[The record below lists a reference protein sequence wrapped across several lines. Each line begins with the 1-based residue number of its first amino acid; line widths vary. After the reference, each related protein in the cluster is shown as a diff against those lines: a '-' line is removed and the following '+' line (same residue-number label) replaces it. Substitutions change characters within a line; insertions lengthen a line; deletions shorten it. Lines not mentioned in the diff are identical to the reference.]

1 MAIDADDRARPLE
14 RYRDYLL
21 LLARLQIDPRL
32 QAKLGRHGT
41 LQGTPEAGSFRG
53 STPIGHFA
61 GHYRSPDGSGML
73 EIELTEK
80 PWLISA
86 SWIEREACRF
96 LNTV

>member
-1 MAIDADDRARPLE
+1 MHVIRVPYPTDPERRRATFE
-14 RYRDYLL
+14 RIL
-21 LLARLQIDPRL
+21 
-32 QAKLGRHGT
+32 AKLGRHGT
-41 LQGTPEAGSFRG
+41 LQGSPEVGSFRG

-86 SWIEREACRF
+86 SWIEREARRF
-96 LNTV
+96 LDTV